1 VIYRFLIE
9 GVITCGCALLAPLV
23 LLDYPAT
30 CSKFTVEERALA
42 VQRQELDGQNI
53 NVDKERRMKIS
64 KALWYAITTP
74 AHWIIF
80 IAFMTVDGSFSIAY
94 FYPTLVQGLGYNSTT
109 AQFMTAP
116 LYVCAV
122 PAAIA
127 LSILGDRSPSKRA
140 YYLAAT
146 MFLGAVFSAVTA
158 GVTNFTARYVLLC
171 FLNIGL
177 YCTIPLALS
186 FSTSSMGAVEPEV
199 RSIALAWMS
208 ALGNLAQ
215 VYNSYIW
222 PEKDAPR
229 YLAGFVT
236 YAALLTFGALLYAGG
251 SMFFKRKPL
260 KARI

>member
-1 VIYRFLIE
+1 MW
-9 GVITCGCALLAPLV
+9 
-23 LLDYPAT
+23 AT
-30 CSKFTVEERALA
+30 CSKLTVEERELA
-42 VQRQELDGQNI
+42 VRRQELDGQNI
-53 NVDKERRMKIS
+53 NVEKEGRMKIS

-94 FYPTLVQGLGYNSTT
+94 FYPTLVEGLGYNSTT

-122 PAAIA
+122 PAAIG
-127 LSILGDRSPSKRA
+127 LSILGDRNPSKRA

-146 MFLGAVFSAVTA
+146 MFLGAVFSAVT
-158 GVTNFTARYVLLC
+158 LLC
-171 FLNIGL
+171 FLNMGL
-177 YCTIPLALS
+177 YCTIPLALA

-222 PEKDAPR
+222 PDKDAPR
-229 YLAGFVT
+229 YLAGFAT
-236 YAALLTFGALLYAGG
+236 YAALLTLGG
-251 SMFFKRKPL
+251 SLYISGSLYFKRKPL
-260 KARI
+260 KARV